1 VHRTTWTEH
10 RHAGRGYEAFAA
22 NPDEATVEGDRA
34 SPSPSAIDC
43 GADDA
48 AALDRRSVGDGR
60 SLALRSGPTG
70 GGAALGASQ
79 DEGHG
84 GEQHGSDLGAR
95 LNWLRAGVLGANDG
109 IVSVAGIVIGVA
121 GATSNLTA
129 IVTAGVAGLVAGA
142 MSMAGGEYVS
152 VSTQRDTEKAV
163 LDKERWEL
171 ANLPEEEL
179 AELTG
184 LYRAKGLSPELAAD
198 IARELTAIDALRA
211 HAEVELGIDP
221 DDLTSPWAAAGASFL
236 AFTVGAAVPLLTM
249 LAPTGSLR
257 IWVTVLSVVVGLV
270 VTGAVSANL
279 GGARRGRAVARNVGM
294 GVATMAFTY
303 LVGLAFGT
311 ATA

>member
-1 VHRTTWTEH
+1 
-10 RHAGRGYEAFAA
+10 
-22 NPDEATVEGDRA
+22 
-34 SPSPSAIDC
+34 
-43 GADDA
+43 
-48 AALDRRSVGDGR
+48 
-60 SLALRSGPTG
+60 
-70 GGAALGASQ
+70 LGASQ